1 MTNTTS
7 NNPAKLLQQIL
18 RDRSV
23 GSPFNL
29 HAGARAQAQPDDRP
43 KPSAKSVARRSN
55 QIKSS
60 TASKKADGP
69 QVADDCSNEPFISAR
84 APKGGL
90 PRFCAQIRR
99 ETDNG
104 QISVSKTFSSLEDA
118 KKWRDD
124 TLARIQLGQIAPRP
138 NEETSESKPRVCDLI
153 QKRKDRGRSVGK
165 SATQNL
171 DFLIEHDRCKVPA
184 STIDLKWFP
193 DVADDLL
200 KLEMLPQT
208 AATYMT
214 MLSSSLKWAAER
226 DEDVPYGVITRAM
239 NVLWHD
245 EILARSEARDRRPTL
260 DELDMIFNAV
270 LANKRQK
277 IPVITISVFAI
288 FSCRRLSEICRL
300 RWSDLNIEDRKILV
314 KDMKHPRKKKGN
326 DVWVKLP
333 PQAMKI
339 ILSMPRTSEFI
350 FPYNPRSVG
359 TAFRRHRKKVGIDDL
374 RFHDLRHE
382 GISRL
387 FEKGKR
393 DHFVMQTSGH
403 QSRDCLDRYV
413 NIEKKGDKFKK
424 WHWLDR
430 VQVYWATI

>member
-1 MTNTTS
+1 MD
-7 NNPAKLLQQIL
+7 K
-18 RDRSV
+18 
-23 GSPFNL
+23 G
-29 HAGARAQAQPDDRP
+29 
-43 KPSAKSVARRSN
+43 RR
-55 QIKSS
+55 
-60 TASKKADGP
+60 
-69 QVADDCSNEPFISAR
+69 
-84 APKGGL
+84 
-90 PRFCAQIRR
+90 
-99 ETDNG
+99 
-104 QISVSKTFSSLEDA
+104 
-118 KKWRDD
+118 
-124 TLARIQLGQIAPRP
+124 
-138 NEETSESKPRVCDLI
+138 
-153 QKRKDRGRSVGK
+153 VGK

-171 DFLIEHDRCKVPA
+171 DFLIKHERCKVPA
-184 STIDLKWFP
+184 STIDLKWFQ

-200 KLEMLPQT
+200 KQEMLPQT
-208 AATYMT
+208 AASYMT

-226 DEDVPYGVITRAM
+226 DEDVPYGVIIRAM
-239 NVLWHD
+239 KVLWHD
-245 EILARSEARDRRPTL
+245 EILARSEARDRRATL
-260 DELDMIFNAV
+260 GELDMIFDAV

-300 RWSDLNIEDRKILV
+300 RWSDLNVADRKILV
-314 KDMKHPRKKKGN
+314 RDMKHPRKKKGN
-326 DVWVKLP
+326 NVWVKLP

-359 TAFRRHRKKVGIDDL
+359 TAFRRHRQRVGIDDL

-403 QSRDCLDRYV
+403 ESRECLDRYV

-424 WHWLDR
+424 WDWVLE
-430 VQVYWATI
+430 YWTTI

>member
-1 MTNTTS
+1 MSNTTPHS
-7 NNPAKLLQQIL
+7 SAKLLQQIS
-18 RDRSV
+18 RDRSA
-23 GSPFNL
+23 GSPFTSHTGL
-29 HAGARAQAQPDDRP
+29 PAQTRLDEKP
-43 KPSAKSVARRSN
+43 KPRAKIGPRSSYQN
-55 QIKSS
+55 KKS
-60 TASKKADGP
+60 TASKKVNGP
-69 QVADDCSNEPFISAR
+69 PVADDCSNEPFISAR
-84 APKGGL
+84 APKDGL
-90 PRFCAQIRR
+90 PRYCAQIRR
-99 ETDNG
+99 RTEDGAIN
-104 QISVSKTFSSLEDA
+104 VSKTFSSLANA

-124 TLARIQLGQIAPRP
+124 TLARMQLGQIAPRQ
-138 NEETSESKPRVCDLI
+138 EETSKLGPRVCDLI
-153 QKRKDRGRSVGK
+153 QKRMDKGRSVGK

-171 DFLIEHDRCKVPA
+171 DFLIKHDRCKVSA
-184 STIDLKWFP
+184 STIDLKWFQ
-193 DVADDLL
+193 DIAEDLL

-226 DEDVPYGVITRAM
+226 DEDVPYGVVIRAM

-260 DELDMIFNAV
+260 DELDKIFDAM

-300 RWSDLNIEDRKILV
+300 RWSDLNVADRKILV
-314 KDMKHPRKKKGN
+314 RDMKHPRKKKGN

-359 TAFRRHRKKVGIDDL
+359 TAFRRHRQRVGIDDL

-387 FEKGKR
+387 FEKGKL

-424 WHWLDR
+424 WHWLDW
-430 VQVYWATI
+430 VLEYWITI